1 MNLRQYLHQWSSI
14 YFARKPRLGNGASRW
29 NWLLLFIDRVGQR
42 CRRSASGSGQVGVGD
57 HGVTELSDECRR
69 VTTIVTTSP
78 PLTNGIVPR
87 CQQSVDTPTMHNY
100 GITPFSPPVSSVLC
114 LRCAVSDTCTLT
126 CPVLCPLSSVKRIIC
141 EHFYSAI

>member
-57 HGVTELSDECRR
+57 HGVTELSDECPR
-69 VTTIVTTSP
+69 VTTSP

-100 GITPFSPPVSSVLC
+100 GITPECPQCLVSSASGVQSQT
-114 LRCAVSDTCTLT
+114 RVQSR
-126 CPVLCPLSSVKRIIC
+126 VQSSVHC
-141 EHFYSAI
+141 QV

>member
-100 GITPFSPPVSSVLC
+100 GITPECPQCLVCPLHQVCSLKHVSSHVSSPVSI
-114 LRCAVSDTCTLT
+114 
-126 CPVLCPLSSVKRIIC
+126 VKC
-141 EHFYSAI
+141 EEDHK

>member
-1 MNLRQYLHQWSSI
+1 MDKCLNFIESIMQFLVKQLFFLKFHVTQGNLSS
-14 YFARKPRLGNGASRW
+14 SSS
-29 NWLLLFIDRVGQR
+29 WLLLSIARMGQQR
-42 CRRSASGSGQVGVGD
+42 RRSASGSGQVGVGD

-100 GITPFSPPVSSVLC
+100 GITPECPQCLVSSASGVQSQT
-114 LRCAVSDTCTLT
+114 RVQSR
-126 CPVLCPLSSVKRIIC
+126 VQSSVHC
-141 EHFYSAI
+141 QV